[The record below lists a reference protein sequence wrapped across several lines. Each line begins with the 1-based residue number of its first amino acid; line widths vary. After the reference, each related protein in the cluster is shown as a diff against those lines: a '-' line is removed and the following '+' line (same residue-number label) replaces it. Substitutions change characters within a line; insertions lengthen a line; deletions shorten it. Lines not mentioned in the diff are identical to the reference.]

1 MSLNSIFQYFV
12 PKDKKVFFP
21 LFEQASSNVVAM
33 ATTLV
38 EAVNSGQVATT
49 EDLYRQIDKLE
60 GKGDEITHQIYLELG
75 KNFITPFDREDIH
88 ALATAIDDVADYIQ
102 GAANRMLL
110 YNIGAA
116 NEHIKKLSEL
126 ILQASIDLEKAVKE
140 LKDLRNVR
148 NIADSCIRINSVE
161 NQADYVFDRAVADL
175 FLFEKDAIQLIKYKE
190 IYAALETATDMCED
204 AANVMES
211 ILVKNASAKVYT
223 LAYIPFQWLLRCS
236 LL

>member
-21 LFEQASSNVVAM
+21 LFEQAANNVVVM
-33 ATTLV
+33 ATVMV
-38 EAVNSGQVATT
+38 EAVNSM
-49 EDLYRQIDKLE
+49 DLAAREELYKQIDKLE
-60 GKGDEITHQIYLELG
+60 NKGDELTHQIYLELG

-102 GAANRMLL
+102 GSANRMSL
-110 YNIGAA
+110 YKVDEIT
-116 NEHIKKLSEL
+116 EPIQKLAEL
-126 ILQASIDLEKAVKE
+126 ILQASTDLEKAVRE
-140 LKDLRNVR
+140 LKDLKNVR

-175 FLFEKDAIQLIKYKE
+175 FLYETDALKVIKYKE
-190 IYAALETATDMCED
+190 VLAALETATDMCED

-211 ILVKNASAKVYT
+211 ILVKNA
-223 LAYIPFQWLLRCS
+223 
-236 LL
+236 

>member
-12 PKDKKVFFP
+12 PKDKKIFFP
-21 LFEQASSNVVAM
+21 LFEQAAANVVAM
-33 ATTLV
+33 ATILV
-38 EAVNSGQVATT
+38 EAVNSNNAQTR
-49 EDLYRQIDKLE
+49 EDLYKQIDKLE
-60 GKGDEITHQIYLELG
+60 NKGDEYTHQIYLELG

-88 ALATAIDDVADYIQ
+88 SLATAIDDVADYIQ
-102 GAANRMLL
+102 GAANRMSL
-110 YNIGAA
+110 YRIDDL
-116 NEHIKKLSEL
+116 NEHIRKLSDL

-175 FLFEKDAIQLIKYKE
+175 FLYEKDAIRLIKYKE
-190 IYAALETATDMCED
+190 ILAALETATDMCED

-211 ILVKNASAKVYT
+211 ILVKNA
-223 LAYIPFQWLLRCS
+223 
-236 LL
+236 